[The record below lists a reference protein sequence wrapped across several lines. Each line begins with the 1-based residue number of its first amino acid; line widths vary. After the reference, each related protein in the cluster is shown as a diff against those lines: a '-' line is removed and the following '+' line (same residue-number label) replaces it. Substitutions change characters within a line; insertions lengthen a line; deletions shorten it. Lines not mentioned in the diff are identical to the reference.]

1 MADREEQKLFWG
13 IEPPGQRLPLHP
25 PCSPAATRRRP
36 RMSSGRR
43 LSWKAMARS
52 SRYARPRRA
61 KKLFRSL
68 PTNVSSGIGAAW
80 RWDGNGY
87 VWVAGHYIERPTAQ
101 AVWEPGHWVD
111 HGGGWVWD
119 EGHWRA

>member
-13 IEPPGQRLPLHP
+13 IATGATLAVASALLAGCYAPPPAHVVRTETVVESNGAVVALRP
-25 PCSPAATRRRP
+25 PAP
-36 RMSSGRR
+36 REEVIPVAPNERVVWDQGR
-43 LSWKAMARS
+43 
-52 SRYARPRRA
+52 
-61 KKLFRSL
+61 
-68 PTNVSSGIGAAW
+68 W